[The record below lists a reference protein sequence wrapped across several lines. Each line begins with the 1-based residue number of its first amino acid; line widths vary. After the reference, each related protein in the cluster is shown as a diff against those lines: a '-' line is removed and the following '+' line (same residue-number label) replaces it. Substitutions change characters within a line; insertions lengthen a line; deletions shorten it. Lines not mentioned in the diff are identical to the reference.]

1 MSGGEVSLIPTGAG
15 VTAFRAEGSGP
26 PLMLIHGLQVGQ
38 ELFDD
43 LRPHLAKSFTVI
55 TYDQRDRGATVFA
68 PKAYTTD
75 DLADDL
81 AALIAALGFSRA
93 HVLGT
98 SFGGMVAQAFAL
110 RHPTLVHGL
119 VLGATSQA
127 PFRPERLAAPV
138 AALLDALGEG
148 DAARASSLLAQMA
161 PAAAST
167 GPSDASI
174 GPTGQVAALTDRNDG
189 LIRRFAATRAFDTRG
204 RLAAMTANT
213 LVIHGWDDAFVPVQD
228 ALSMASEIPHADAV
242 VLAGCGH
249 PWENERPVRAAA
261 AIAAFF
267 AESETEAT
275 AP

>member
-1 MSGGEVSLIPTGAG
+1 MPDPRFFL
-15 VTAFRAEGSGP
+15 
-26 PLMLIHGLQVGQ
+26 LHGLQIGQ
-38 ELFDD
+38 ELFGR
-43 LRPHLAKSFTVI
+43 LRVHLQASFTVI
-55 TYDQRDRGATVFA
+55 TYDQRDRGNTTFE
-68 PKAYTTD
+68 PSAYTVT

-81 AALIAALGFSRA
+81 ASLIEALGYSSA
-93 HVLGT
+93 NVLGT

-110 RHPTLVHGL
+110 RHGNLLDGL

-148 DAARASSLLAQMA
+148 DAVRASSLLAQMA

-167 GPSDASI
+167 GPFDASI

-189 LIRRFAATRAFDTRG
+189 LIRRFAATRTFDTRG

-249 PWENERPVRAAA
+249 PWENEQPARAAA
-261 AIAAFF
+261 AIASFLIGIRSAD
-267 AESETEAT
+267 AT
-275 AP
+275 SAT